1 MALLNLLFLVCAFI
15 SFLDKAALTTPEE
28 PKEKLDQWK
37 LCTVTQVEELKCLLR
52 VIPVGIASTCTAA
65 MSAQMNTLFQV
76 QALEMNMQVTQW
88 LTIPAASIHLFS
100 ITGSILTGFVYNV
113 GGARLLGWLLNPL
126 KKGFAHQATSLQV
139 QGTSIFIGIVVMVIS
154 ALVEAYRLQAI
165 EEGHTLSVLWL
176 IPQTFLVG
184 VSTNFVYAGS
194 MNFFYTEV
202 SDGMRTVSSAVSLL
216 FLGGGY
222 YLSSIFVTIVNDI
235 TTRDGSAGWIPSD
248 LNSGHVDYFYW
259 FLASFLTLVL
269 GLFLVYSHFYI
280 YREPPKDQ
288 LLQSSDAL
296 LH

>member
-1 MALLNLLFLVCAFI
+1 M
-15 SFLDKAALTTPEE
+15 TTSEE
-28 PKEKLDQWK
+28 PKEKSDPWK

-65 MSAQMNTLFQV
+65 MAAQMNTLFQV
-76 QALEMNMQVTQW
+76 QASEMNMQVTQW

-100 ITGSILTGFVYNV
+100 ITGSILTGFVYNS
-113 GGARLLGWLLNPL
+113 GGARLLGWLLNPS
-126 KKGFAHQATSLQV
+126 KKGFVHQATSLQI
-139 QGTSIFIGIVVMVIS
+139 QGTSIFVGIVVMVIS
-154 ALVEAYRLQAI
+154 ALVEAYRLRAV
-165 EEGHTLSVLWL
+165 EEGYTLSVLWL
-176 IPQTFLVG
+176 MPQTFLVG

-194 MNFFYTEV
+194 MDFFYTEV

-216 FLGGGY
+216 FLGGGN
-222 YLSSIFVTIVNDI
+222 YLSSIFVAIVTDI

-280 YREPPKDQ
+280 YREPPKNQ
-288 LLQSSDAL
+288 LLESSNGL